1 LALAILAG
9 ALAALGEVMRVADR
23 NAAMAR
29 DETEAQMIA
38 STIMDELVSGARQLA
53 AVQQTPYDAASS
65 PPWLYSIEFLDT
77 GMQLQELI
85 AVRVRVEQ
93 GLEPQ
98 FQPVQFELLRWLPNP
113 DALAEAES
121 EEESNSSSSSSS
133 SSSSGSSSSS
143 SSSSGIGGQQ

>member
-1 LALAILAG
+1 
-9 ALAALGEVMRVADR
+9 LAALGEVMRTADR
-23 NAAMAR
+23 NAALAR

-53 AVQQTPYDAASS
+53 AVQRTSYDANSN
-65 PPWLYSIEFLDT
+65 PPWLYSIELLDT

-98 FQPVQFELLRWLPNP
+98 LQPVEFELLRWLPNP
-113 DALAEAES
+113 DALSQAAS
-121 EEESNSSSSSSS
+121 EEESNSSSSNSSS
-133 SSSSGSSSSS
+133 SASGGSNSS
-143 SSSSGIGGQQ
+143 SSSSGIGGQL